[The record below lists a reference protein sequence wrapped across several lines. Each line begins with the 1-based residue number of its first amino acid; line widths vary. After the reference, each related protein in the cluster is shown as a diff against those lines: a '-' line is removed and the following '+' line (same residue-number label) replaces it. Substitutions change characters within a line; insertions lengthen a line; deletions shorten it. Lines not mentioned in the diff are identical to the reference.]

1 VRDRAGRRIC
11 LGLYPLSLSV
21 QELTMG
27 IEHAQEA
34 RFAGFVERL
43 CKLLG
48 AFRGLYRFAEA
59 HPVIFAHLP
68 LRAGSRRP
76 CGPG

>member
-21 QELTMG
+21 QEFTMR

-34 RFAGFVERL
+34 RFAGFVER
-43 CKLLG
+43 KM
-48 AFRGLYRFAEA
+48 
-59 HPVIFAHLP
+59 
-68 LRAGSRRP
+68 LRAIPQLRTLVAIAIFR
-76 CGPG
+76 

>member
-1 VRDRAGRRIC
+1 
-11 LGLYPLSLSV
+11 
-21 QELTMG
+21 MG

-48 AFRGLYRFAEA
+48 AFRGLYRFAEVHGTILSPPHA
-59 HPVIFAHLP
+59 RGEESPPFLSATIPCRHTPVCDP
-68 LRAGSRRP
+68 
-76 CGPG
+76 